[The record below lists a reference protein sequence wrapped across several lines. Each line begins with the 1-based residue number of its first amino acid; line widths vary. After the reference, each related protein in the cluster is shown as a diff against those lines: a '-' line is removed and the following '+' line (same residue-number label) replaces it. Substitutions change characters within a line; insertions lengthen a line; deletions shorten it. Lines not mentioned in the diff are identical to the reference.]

1 MKQDFKLITKLWRS
15 LLVFLCLLAT
25 TTAWAGFNIY
35 VDTNGSPSYC
45 IHTWNGTIT
54 LNNGTT
60 VTGSSWH
67 GTQLNG
73 YNFNT
78 VTLGNKTFFIVPV
91 TTESINYILNDNGSK
106 QTNDLWADSEKF
118 VSYTGGDRGSET
130 YPDVTPAVTISP
142 SETSHNGTVTVTL
155 SGNDYTSDIYYTT
168 DGSTPT
174 TSSTKYTG
182 LFTLSGNGDHTV
194 KALAVNSLKS
204 SAVATT
210 TYTIGYDTYYAKGDN
225 TSFFPAQWS
234 NDDRQKMT
242 TTDGINYTWTSGEVT
257 LPANSTIS
265 YKVHNATQD
274 SWHPSGANAQIT
286 TTAAGT
292 YVLTI
297 TYTVGDAN
305 PTATLSNQ
313 AAPRTFTVYARSTDE
328 GVLHAYIYGDPGEAN
343 GNWATAIAAP
353 LATETLA
360 DGLTWYKYQF
370 TAQSSNYNLIL
381 YNSTTGKQTVDIN
394 GITDD
399 TRYVVMLHDDLNAG
413 KCNVT
418 STTLPPTA
426 KMYVIGQAGGN
437 PWATNSGLEMVKDPS
452 TGKFKLENVQILAGS
467 QFAFVAALT
476 GENEWS
482 ELNKRRLTSNAS
494 AGTSF
499 ELTDAF
505 TDKDNPVELALR
517 LHDGTNDRN
526 FKADETAYYDITL
539 DPVTLKATIVHKY
552 GSLYMF
558 YGDSNSEH
566 WKPNNG
572 EPMITTDGDTYTL
585 SGVTLKVGDT
595 FQFATQLS
603 QSATDW
609 NSIADYR
616 IGSNATTGD
625 WMVQPNYIN
634 KPLNALEKKSTKNFK
649 MDIGT
654 AGIYRVIVNL
664 TDMTVTLK
672 DMAKV
677 LDGVTIIHLE
687 KTPNVTDPVLHAY
700 DKETLPDGTRI
711 HVDRPLRHEIATNR
725 KGIQFSVKNDTITAD
740 NRSWWTWEVDNAIV
754 DFWFTRGDYYYPN
767 HLTDESNP
775 DMTDIQWRMAGELY
789 LTWDNDGVTMSDY
802 TRDYYAAA
810 AQEAADCAVMI
821 EGHYYAYFTNTPGW
835 DNVFCHAWYTD
846 ANGTN
851 HDLLTPPSPYT
862 GDPVYPG
869 ALCELVGYDKDGYEV
884 WRCDLTAQTNGAI
897 TTENAPVGIIFN
909 NGIDIG
915 NNEVKTDYATGQTYA
930 ENDPEYENV
939 IKEQTG
945 DFVYSNG
952 ACYDY
957 CGVIVLG
964 RSLGNII
971 RNGIVDGPVYTIEED
986 LVGVYFDES
995 AVTKIEVEGGEP
1007 QYAYG
1012 ALYCKDQNNFV
1023 STKYVEKSLQ
1033 KEGETDYIIGTTD
1046 LMGSKTRHDQSNWV
1060 KLTLSTQYPGF
1071 NTMTPEQQKN
1081 LLSSY
1086 VNKVLPASTV
1096 NGQLVNNYNPEMR
1109 LALQELPELNDCR
1122 TSTYS
1127 ADDNVNVFVTGSFVG
1142 SQVGGPEG
1150 HAVGRPYFFVTPKP
1164 QEYALITWAVYG
1176 GNDEFFVPTCHT
1188 YTNTNYFAW
1197 MNEPDLNGYFK
1208 VKWDLMNRPTWI
1220 EDGVDGN
1227 GQYTGQAYKFHAII
1241 RLADESTTESDTR
1254 RRAESQPYKPGV
1266 AQSKY
1271 IVSPIDISNEAG
1283 WVVTAVTDLQS
1294 TKSVKAVRYY
1304 NVAGMVSDT
1313 PFDGMNIVVTEYN
1326 DGTQQTSKAV
1336 Y

>member
-25 TTAWAGFNIY
+25 TTAWADYY
-35 VDTNGSPSYC
+35 VAGEPITVFSGGWDPETVKMTQVEDKGYLFLKANVPAGTSTKFKVTNGSWDTAYPA
-45 IHTWNGTIT
+45 
-54 LNNGTT
+54 
-60 VTGSSWH
+60 
-67 GTQLNG
+67 
-73 YNFNT
+73 
-78 VTLGNKTFFIVPV
+78 
-91 TTESINYILNDNGSK
+91 NDV
-106 QTNDLWADSEKF
+106 E
-118 VSYTGGDRGSET
+118 
-130 YPDVTPAVTISP
+130 
-142 SETSHNGTVTVTL
+142 
-155 SGNDYTSDIYYTT
+155 YTT
-168 DGSTPT
+168 DRKGTFAIKFNSEDKSVNADVITT
-174 TSSTKYTG
+174 WTIAGDNNLGLLTDYWSATTEAYDMTSS
-182 LFTLSGNGDHTV
+182 
-194 KALAVNSLKS
+194 
-204 SAVATT
+204 
-210 TYTIGYDTYYAKGDN
+210 
-225 TSFFPAQWS
+225 
-234 NDDRQKMT
+234 
-242 TTDGINYTWTSGEVT
+242 DGINYTLT
-257 LPANSTIS
+257 LDDVNLSAGTQQ
-265 YKVHNATQD
+265 YKVCGNHAWTVSVGNGTGNATLNI
-274 SWHPSGANAQIT
+274 PS
-286 TTAAGT
+286 AGT
-292 YVLTI
+292 YDVTFTFNVSTMQLN
-297 TYTVGDAN
+297 A
-305 PTATLSNQ
+305 TATNQ
-313 AAPRTFTVYARSTDE
+313 AASRTFTIYSRSTDS

-499 ELTDAF
+499 NLTDAF
-505 TDKDNPVELALR
+505 TDKDNPVQLALR

-603 QSATDW
+603 QSESDW

-1208 VKWDLMNRPTWI
+1208 VQWDLMDRPTWI

-1241 RLADESTTESDTR
+1241 RLADESTTTSSNLPS
-1254 RRAESQPYKPGV
+1254 RAPSQPYKPGV

-1271 IVSPIDISNEAG
+1271 IVSPIDISKEAG

-1294 TKSVKAVRYY
+1294 TKAVKAVRYY